1 MTRSETGNGPRRH
14 RGWLLVVVGF
24 TTILFAALA
33 TSASAERI
41 SLTAPKGS
49 PTTCANV
56 GLPNSNYLA
65 IPGSGVVDGAG
76 FSGSFTFLPD
86 NTAFDFQ
93 VTDGI
98 LQKVVVKGTKGPKVH
113 IYGYSGVEG
122 EADTG
127 LTAAPKGNKIKP
139 IAYAYLCYLLSPPTT
154 TTTEEPTTSTEA
166 PTTTG
171 PPATIGS
178 TTTTTDVATTTTE
191 GGVVTTLGTVTSTTQ
206 PPANTSTSAATATT
220 QVSDTTAAA
229 AGSGALPT
237 TGSGSTMLALIGLS
251 VLLAGATMLAADRR
265 RALRPLR

>member
-1 MTRSETGNGPRRH
+1 MTRSGTGNGPRHH
-14 RGWLLVVVGF
+14 RGWLLVAVGL

-41 SLTAPKGS
+41 SLLALKGS
-49 PTTCANV
+49 PETCANL
-56 GLPNSNYLA
+56 GLPNSNYLD
-65 IPGSGVVDGAG
+65 ITGSGVIEGAG

-98 LQKVVVKGTKGPKVH
+98 LQKVAVKGTKGPKVH

-122 EADTG
+122 ESDTG
-127 LTAAPKGNKIKP
+127 LTPAPKGKNPVP

-154 TTTEEPTTSTEA
+154 TTTEEPTTTTEE
-166 PTTTG
+166 PTTSA
-171 PPATIGS
+171 PPVTIGS
-178 TTTTTDVATTTTE
+178 TTTTTGVTTTTE

-206 PPANTSTSAATATT
+206 PPANTSTTVATPTT

-229 AGSGALPT
+229 AGAGALPT
-237 TGSGSTMLALIGLS
+237 TGSGSTTLALVGLS
-251 VLLAGATMLAADRR
+251 VLLAGAALLATDRR
-265 RALRPLR
+265 RAIRPLR